1 MPSDGKRRPGG
12 RPDYKVY
19 RARRR
24 FSWSGLTDL
33 KGLRQRAKKAA
44 RRGGGDGK
52 KRSRPSAGRSWRKWA
67 KRVGFAC
74 LAWILLSFLSF
85 AVSAQVQSGKL
96 DSAVASILGGGPFM
110 TLSPQTI
117 LVIGTDARP
126 PGTKDPGER
135 ESLKCFEQQAS
146 GAPPSG
152 GCPPHASDSLMLIR
166 AGGGIF
172 RELSIPRD
180 SYAEIEGLEPQK
192 INAAYA
198 VGGAKLT
205 IKTVEHFLNI
215 HIDHVVIVDFKG
227 FEEFINAIGGVTVNV
242 PVKICSE
249 ISGGRQNGG
258 ETLNLSKGEHTLSG
272 VEALAY
278 SRTRHNSCDP
288 AYTDLNREAA
298 QQGVIAGIKERLTDP
313 LRLPYNFIMG
323 PIIGWDA
330 PQAFISDM
338 GLFSMPQLVLAA
350 AIGGS
355 SSPDVLCGGA
365 SLSACE
371 INGPGDSVVI
381 PESVRQQAVE
391 KFLNG

>member
-1 MPSDGKRRPGG
+1 M
-12 RPDYKVY
+12 
-19 RARRR
+19 
-24 FSWSGLTDL
+24 TDIA
-33 KGLRQRAKKAA
+33 GLRQRARKGW
-44 RRGGGDGK
+44 RRSGDGK
-52 KRSRPSAGRSWRKWA
+52 KPGRQPARPRWLKWA
-67 KRVGFAC
+67 KRFGIAC
-74 LAWILLSFLSF
+74 LAWILLSFLAF
-85 AVSAQVQSGKL
+85 AVSAQIQSGKL

-126 PGTKDPGER
+126 PGTKDPGEQ
-135 ESLKCFEQQAS
+135 ESRKCFEQQAS

-172 RELSIPRD
+172 RKLSIPRD

-205 IKTVEHFLNI
+205 IKTVEHFLKI

-227 FEEFINAIGGVTVNV
+227 FVEFINALEGINVNV
-242 PVKICSE
+242 PVKVCSE

-258 ETLNLSKGEHTLSG
+258 QTLILTKGEHTLSG
-272 VEALAY
+272 EEALAY

-338 GLFSMPQLVLAA
+338 GFFTMPQLVLAA

-355 SSPDVLCGGA
+355 SSPDVLCGRA
-365 SLSACE
+365 SLSECN
-371 INGPGDSVVI
+371 INGPGDSVEI
-381 PESVRQQAVE
+381 PESVRHKAVQ

>member
-1 MPSDGKRRPGG
+1 M
-12 RPDYKVY
+12 
-19 RARRR
+19 A
-24 FSWSGLTDL
+24 
-33 KGLRQRAKKAA
+33 
-44 RRGGGDGK
+44 
-52 KRSRPSAGRSWRKWA
+52 
-67 KRVGFAC
+67 
-74 LAWILLSFLSF
+74 
-85 AVSAQVQSGKL
+85 
-96 DSAVASILGGGPFM
+96 
-110 TLSPQTI
+110 LSPQTT

-126 PGTKDPGER
+126 PGTKDPGEE
-135 ESLKCFEQQAS
+135 ESTGCFEQQAS

-166 AGGGIF
+166 AGGGVF

-227 FEEFINAIGGVTVNV
+227 FVEFIDAIEGVNVNV
-242 PVKICSE
+242 PVRVCSV
-249 ISGGRQNGG
+249 ISGGAGHGQGG
-258 ETLNLSKGEHTLSG
+258 QTLDLTKGEHTLNG
-272 VEALAY
+272 EEALAY

-298 QQGVIAGIKERLTDP
+298 QQGVIAGIKESLTDP
-313 LRLPYNFIMG
+313 LNLPYNFIMG

-330 PQAFISDM
+330 PKAFISDM
-338 GLFSMPQLVLAA
+338 GFFTMPQLVLSA
-350 AIGGS
+350 AIAGS

-365 SLSACE
+365 SLAQCD

-381 PESVRQQAVE
+381 PESVRQQAVK
-391 KFLNG
+391 KFLDG